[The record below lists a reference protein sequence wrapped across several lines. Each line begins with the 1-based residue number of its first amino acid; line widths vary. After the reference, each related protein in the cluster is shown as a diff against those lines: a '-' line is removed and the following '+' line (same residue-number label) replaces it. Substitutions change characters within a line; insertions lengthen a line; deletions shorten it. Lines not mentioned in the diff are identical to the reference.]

1 MSNGSAEKK
10 LKAMREGGHKLGRIL
25 AVLLEVAQPGVRLNA
40 IETMATELIGKTGGT
55 PSFQTVKGYSWA
67 TCLCVNEAVVHGV
80 PSDVLLTEGDIL
92 TIDVGLLYKG
102 FHTDTAWTT
111 LISNIKHQISNI
123 QIKNQKVEEKEKFLR
138 VGEEA
143 LKKAIEQARVGN
155 RVGHISQVI
164 QETIEGA
171 GYHIVHSL
179 VGHGVGKK
187 LHEEPQIP
195 GFLKK
200 RDLAKT
206 PELHAGMTLAIEVI
220 YARGS
225 GGVTYESADGW
236 TIKTSDKSDSAVFE
250 HTITVTSDNPVI
262 LTARTN

>member
-1 MSNGSAEKK
+1 MNKESDEKK
-10 LKAMREGGHKLGRIL
+10 LVAMREGGKKLAGIL
-25 AVLLEVAQPGVRLNA
+25 EELLDAAEPGTSLRTIDNLA
-40 IETMATELIGKTGGT
+40 EKLIAREGGT
-55 PSFQTVKGYSWA
+55 PSFKTVKGYHWA

-80 PSDVLLTEGDIL
+80 PSDVLLTEGDML

-102 FHTDTAWTT
+102 FHTDTAWTKIVT
-111 LISNIKHQISNI
+111 SNET
-123 QIKNQKVEEKEKFLR
+123 KVTSDKIRFLHT
-138 VGEEA
+138 GEEA
-143 LKKAIEQARVGN
+143 LTKAITQAREGNHVGD
-155 RVGHISQVI
+155 ISRVI
-164 QETIEGA
+164 QTTIEGA

-200 RDLAKT
+200 GELAKT